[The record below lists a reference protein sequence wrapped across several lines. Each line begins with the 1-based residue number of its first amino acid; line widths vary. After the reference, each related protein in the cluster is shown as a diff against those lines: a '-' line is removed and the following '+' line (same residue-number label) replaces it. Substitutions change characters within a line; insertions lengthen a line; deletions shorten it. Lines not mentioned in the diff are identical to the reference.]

1 MDTYMNIKNS
11 LMLLGS
17 GAFLFLFSALTS
29 GIIWLTV
36 VLMIVG
42 IAGIA
47 IGEPTLSAT
56 HGWIMTQNA
65 TSGNGDGL
73 ILLNYD
79 NRLKDSLLQWIVFQA
94 SMA

>member
-29 GIIWLTV
+29 GITWLTAA
-36 VLMIVG
+36 LMIVG

-47 IGEPTLSAT
+47 IGGAYFIRKTWMDNDAKRDKRKW
-56 HGWIMTQNA
+56 GRF
-65 TSGNGDGL
+65 DF
-73 ILLNYD
+73 LN
-79 NRLKDSLLQWIVFQA
+79 
-94 SMA
+94 

>member
-47 IGEPTLSAT
+47 IGGAYFIRNTWMVNDAKR
-56 HGWIMTQNA
+56 
-65 TSGNGDGL
+65 DK
-73 ILLNYD
+73 
-79 NRLKDSLLQWIVFQA
+79 RQWGRFDFVELR
-94 SMA
+94 

>member
-47 IGEPTLSAT
+47 IGGAYFIRNT
-56 HGWIMTQNA
+56 WM
-65 TSGNGDGL
+65 
-73 ILLNYD
+73 D
-79 NRLKDSLLQWIVFQA
+79 NDAKRDKRQWGRFDFVELP
-94 SMA
+94 

>member
-1 MDTYMNIKNS
+1 MDSYMNIKNS

-36 VLMIVG
+36 VLMFVG

-47 IGEPTLSAT
+47 IGGAYFIRTTWMRNDAKRETRQWGRYDFAEPC
-56 HGWIMTQNA
+56 
-65 TSGNGDGL
+65 
-73 ILLNYD
+73 
-79 NRLKDSLLQWIVFQA
+79 
-94 SMA
+94 